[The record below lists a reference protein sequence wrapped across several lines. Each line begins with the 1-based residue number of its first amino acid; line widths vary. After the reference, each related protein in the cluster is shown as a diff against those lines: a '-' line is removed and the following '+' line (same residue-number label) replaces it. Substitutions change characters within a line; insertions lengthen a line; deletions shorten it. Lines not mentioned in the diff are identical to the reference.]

1 MKLTKVTFTGIDEKT
16 NLERLSKLQK
26 EYPFAEFG
34 ILVSYD
40 WKENGNRFP
49 DPRILGNLEK
59 YGLNLSAHFCGQ
71 AAVDVVMKRFKAVE
85 ILNGKLRLFNRCQ
98 LNLKAAEHITCL
110 RKLPPLPFIKEVIVQ
125 MHTLQL
131 CEQFLQGE
139 RPKFMSYLLDASGGA
154 GIDTPIQIITSPGIH
169 IGYAGGIGPE
179 NVKSKLRTLLEYN
192 SDEYFWID
200 METRVRTDEWL
211 DLDKV
216 EHVLKTCKAI
226 LDEQKFE

>member
-59 YGLNLSAHFCGQ
+59 YGFNLSAHFCGQ

-110 RKLPPLPFIKEVIVQ
+110 RKLPPLPFIK
-125 MHTLQL
+125 
-131 CEQFLQGE
+131 
-139 RPKFMSYLLDASGGA
+139 K
-154 GIDTPIQIITSPGIH
+154 
-169 IGYAGGIGPE
+169 
-179 NVKSKLRTLLEYN
+179 
-192 SDEYFWID
+192 
-200 METRVRTDEWL
+200 
-211 DLDKV
+211 
-216 EHVLKTCKAI
+216 
-226 LDEQKFE
+226 